1 MRRFTKQELEL
12 LKEAEIH
19 FLTVRDG
26 QYKRATGWKL
36 NTLVADLYDKATG
49 EKIDRNFGCG
59 VCCFNI
65 FKKVGE
71 KYFADKK
78 YYETV
83 ETELEPKVVIDT
95 LSTDNEEIDNNKAT
109 NKDKE
114 NDSEGKGQRN
124 KGNARASQKRSKK

>member
-19 FLTVRDG
+19 FKTVRDG

-49 EKIDRNFGCG
+49 EKIDRNFSCG

-71 KYFADKK
+71 KYFTDKK

-83 ETELEPKVVIDT
+83 EIEPEPKVVTDT